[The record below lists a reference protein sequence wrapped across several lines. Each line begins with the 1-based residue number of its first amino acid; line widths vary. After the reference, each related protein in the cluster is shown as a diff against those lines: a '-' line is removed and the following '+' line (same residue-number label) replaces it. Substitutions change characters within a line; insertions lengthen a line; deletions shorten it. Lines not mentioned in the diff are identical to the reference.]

1 MMKRTSR
8 RSLVSSYNL
17 RSWPGW
23 SALAAFWF
31 GHRGGWR
38 PTTVAQV
45 YIQRRSRIHNRDSHR
60 AQRRAS
66 EQSASLH
73 VAPVHSCRTMEKTI
87 VLITGANTGVGFEAV
102 KQFYA
107 AETPLPTPKPYHILL
122 GGRSRDKVDEAVQR
136 VKEELGSG
144 PARGEVEGVVID
156 ITSDESIQALAGLV
170 EGKFG
175 RIDVLINNAGGSDVS
190 WVTQG

>member
-1 MMKRTSR
+1 
-8 RSLVSSYNL
+8 
-17 RSWPGW
+17 
-23 SALAAFWF
+23 
-31 GHRGGWR
+31 
-38 PTTVAQV
+38 
-45 YIQRRSRIHNRDSHR
+45 
-60 AQRRAS
+60 
-66 EQSASLH
+66 
-73 VAPVHSCRTMEKTI
+73 MEKTI
-87 VLITGANTGVGFEAV
+87 ALITGANTGVGFEAV

-107 AETPLPTPKPYHILL
+107 AETPYHILL

-170 EGKFG
+170 ESKFG